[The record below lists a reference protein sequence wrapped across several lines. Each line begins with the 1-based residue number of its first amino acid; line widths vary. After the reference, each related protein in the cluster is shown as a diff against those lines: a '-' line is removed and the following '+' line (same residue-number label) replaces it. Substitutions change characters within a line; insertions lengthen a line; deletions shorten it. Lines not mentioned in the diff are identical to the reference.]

1 MKLWL
6 YLAILWVLFFSQTY
20 AVDTSFYPHIEDDS
34 VPNVLLIDNNATV
47 GNDSIPNIQS
57 ISFKED
63 ERIDKL
69 VQIQQKI
76 CLDTLWPWDHKK
88 NWYNYSC
95 ENQTLVRT
103 AENWGWIWDRKSPT
117 NDHWYCQ
124 LNYRRHKDFIDSPEF
139 ADPVKQLTYCNEV
152 WMDAYK
158 KWVMPW
164 MAYSNRNAMKSRFII
179 TQ

>member
-6 YLAILWVLFFSQTY
+6 YLAMLWLLFFSQTY
-20 AVDTSFYPHIEDDS
+20 AVTSNDIPIIQQKTQS
-34 VPNVLLIDNNATV
+34 PLLIG
-47 GNDSIPNIQS
+47 GNTEQQELIK
-57 ISFKED
+57 ISFKQD

-95 ENQTLVRT
+95 LNQTLVRT

-164 MAYSNRNAMKSRFII
+164 MAYSNKNKMKSRFII